1 MDLIFFE
8 SGIQNIK
15 RAGKSFMAD
24 VIRAYLEQQ
33 KYLIIDGAL
42 GTELER
48 RGCDLDDP
56 LWSARLLADNPDMI
70 AAVHADYL
78 RAGADC
84 LITASY
90 QATFQGLACRGYTHE
105 QSRTLIGSA
114 VTLAKA
120 VVDSFWADPVNRIN
134 RLKPLVAA
142 SLGPYGAFLADRS
155 EYTGNYGIS
164 EGELVD
170 FHQERLKTLVSAGP
184 DILACETLPCFAE
197 ARALVRIL
205 ENLEADCDTIP
216 AWFSFSARDGLR
228 INSGEAVRECAQWLD
243 DKPCVTAMGINCTD
257 PVHVASL
264 VREIRSVTDKPVV
277 VYPNK
282 GEVYN
287 NLTKSWT
294 PKPCLPALGEMAV
307 QWAKNGA
314 GLIGG
319 CCHTTPDDIRRLAL
333 ALKSWAHQ
341 NQKSP

>member
-1 MDLIFFE
+1 
-8 SGIQNIK
+8 
-15 RAGKSFMAD
+15 MAD

-48 RGCDLDDP
+48 RGCNLDDP

-78 RAGADC
+78 HAGADC

-90 QATFQGLACRGYTHE
+90 QASFQGLARQGYTPE
-105 QSRTLIGSA
+105 QSQKLIRSA
-114 VTLAKA
+114 VTLAKT
-120 VVDSFWADPVNRIN
+120 VVDAFWADQANRIN

-142 SLGPYGAFLADRS
+142 SIGPYGAFMADRS

-164 EGELVD
+164 EDALVE
-170 FHQERLKTLVSAGP
+170 FHEERLKTLVSAGP
-184 DILACETLPCFAE
+184 DLLACETLPCFAE

-205 ENLEADCDTIP
+205 EDLESDLDMIP
-216 AWFSFSARDGLR
+216 AWFSFSARDGQH
-228 INSGEAVRECAQWLD
+228 INSGEAVRDCAQWLN

-264 VREIRSVTDKPVV
+264 VKEIRSVTDKPVV

-282 GEVYN
+282 GEVYD
-287 NLTKSWT
+287 NLTKSWA
-294 PKPCLPALGEMAV
+294 PKPGLPSFAEMAS
-307 QWAKNGA
+307 QWKKYGA
-314 GLIGG
+314 RLIGG
-319 CCHTTPDDIRRLAL
+319 CCHTRPDDIRQLAQ
-333 ALKSWAHQ
+333 ALKS
-341 NQKSP
+341 